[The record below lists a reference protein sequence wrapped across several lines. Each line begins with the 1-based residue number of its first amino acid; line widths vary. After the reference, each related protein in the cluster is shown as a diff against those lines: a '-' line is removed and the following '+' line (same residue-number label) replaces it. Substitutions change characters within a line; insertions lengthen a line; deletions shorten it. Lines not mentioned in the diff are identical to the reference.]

1 MAYKI
6 RWTLNAL
13 EDYKRVI
20 NYLVMDWSVN
30 IAIDFEAI
38 LNKKLTNLS
47 YNPSIGIAS
56 QKKPI
61 VRSIL
66 ITKHNRLYYQIVKD
80 SIVLLNLFDTRQ
92 NPEKNIYK

>member
-13 EDYKRVI
+13 EDYEKVV

-30 IAIDFEAI
+30 IAINFEAL

-47 YNPSIGIAS
+47 YNLSIGIAS
-56 QKKPI
+56 QK
-61 VRSIL
+61 
-66 ITKHNRLYYQIVKD
+66 N
-80 SIVLLNLFDTRQ
+80 LLSEVF
-92 NPEKNIYK
+92 

>member
-13 EDYKRVI
+13 ADYERRI
-20 NYLVMDWSVN
+20 NYLLIDWSLN

-38 LNKKLTNLS
+38 LTKKINNFS
-47 YNPSIGIAS
+47 YNPFIGIAS

-66 ITKHNRLYYQIVKD
+66 ITKHNRLYYQIIED
-80 SIVLLNLFDTRQ
+80 SIELLNLFDTRQ
-92 NPEKNIYK
+92 NPEKNTYK